1 MAEATTATSGEF
13 ALISKL
19 RERLEGASGER
30 SAVAAEVEIGSGD
43 DAAVT
48 VPSGATV
55 TSVDLAVEGVHFR
68 RETAPLRSI
77 GHKALAAALSDI
89 AAMGAVAGEAYVQLG
104 LPPDLDDEG
113 CLEIADGMA
122 SVLTEHGVVALGGD
136 ISRAPVLLLAVTVVG
151 HAASAEAVVRRSG
164 ARPGDVVCVT
174 GDLGRAGAGLQLL
187 EQPALADAVAPAL
200 AEELVAAQLDPRPQL
215 GAGRVLAAVGAT
227 AMIDVS
233 DGLGADAGHLAE
245 SSGAA
250 LEIDAELIPIGAG
263 VAEVAEALGE
273 DPLAFA
279 AGSGEDYEL
288 LVALPAAVVED
299 ASQRLAR
306 DGVRLTRMGLVS
318 AGRGVA
324 LRRGSGAELEI
335 EGFDQLRAPSPPA
348 RSRDPG

>member
-1 MAEATTATSGEF
+1 
-13 ALISKL
+13 
-19 RERLEGASGER
+19 
-30 SAVAAEVEIGSGD
+30 
-43 DAAVT
+43 
-48 VPSGATV
+48 
-55 TSVDLAVEGVHFR
+55 
-68 RETAPLRSI
+68 
-77 GHKALAAALSDI
+77 
-89 AAMGAVAGEAYVQLG
+89 
-104 LPPDLDDEG
+104 
-113 CLEIADGMA
+113 
-122 SVLTEHGVVALGGD
+122 
-136 ISRAPVLLLAVTVVG
+136 
-151 HAASAEAVVRRSG
+151 
-164 ARPGDVVCVT
+164 
-174 GDLGRAGAGLQLL
+174 
-187 EQPALADAVAPAL
+187 
-200 AEELVAAQLDPRPQL
+200 
-215 GAGRVLAAVGAT
+215 
-227 AMIDVS
+227 MIDVS

-318 AGRGVA
+318 AGRGAA

>member
-1 MAEATTATSGEF
+1 MAE
-13 ALISKL
+13 
-19 RERLEGASGER
+19 
-30 SAVAAEVEIGSGD
+30 V
-43 DAAVT
+43 
-48 VPSGATV
+48 
-55 TSVDLAVEGVHFR
+55 
-68 RETAPLRSI
+68 
-77 GHKALAAALSDI
+77 LS
-89 AAMGAVAGEAYVQLG
+89 
-104 LPPDLDDEG
+104 
-113 CLEIADGMA
+113 
-122 SVLTEHGVVALGGD
+122 EHGVAALGGD

-151 HAASAEAVVRRSG
+151 HAASAEEVVRRSG

-187 EQPALADAVAPAL
+187 EEPSLADSVAPAL
-200 AEELVAAQLDPRPQL
+200 AEELVAAQLHPRPQL
-215 GAGRVLAAVGAT
+215 GAGRALAAAGAT

-250 LEIDAELIPIGAG
+250 LEIEAELIPVGAG
-263 VAEVAEALGE
+263 VAEVAEAVGE

-279 AGSGEDYEL
+279 AGEGEDYAL
-288 LVALPAAVVED
+288 LVALPPDAVED

-335 EGFDQLRAPSPPA
+335 EGFDQLRAPSPRA
-348 RSRDPG
+348 RHSDPG